1 MPVASSTAATAGGSN
16 DATTTA
22 NCSRSSTEP
31 TAATGGSPA
40 KTASVKPAGIN
51 VLLPSGNTTRNSTPL
66 CRSILP
72 NTCNDQPWNG
82 CRARVIVTDDGKSPI
97 PVVSRVFL
105 RQD

>member
-1 MPVASSTAATAGGSN
+1 MPVASSTAATTGGSN

-31 TAATGGSPA
+31 TAAAGGSPA
-40 KTASVKPAGIN
+40 STASVKPAGIN
-51 VLLPSGNTTRNSTPL
+51 VLLPSGNTTKNSIPP

-72 NTCNDQPWNG
+72 NTCNDRPWNG

-105 RQD
+105 

>member
-1 MPVASSTAATAGGSN
+1 MPVASSTAATAGGTN

-31 TAATGGSPA
+31 TAVAAGGSPA
-40 KTASVKPAGIN
+40 TTASVKPAGIN

-72 NTCNDQPWNG
+72 NTCNDRPWNG

-105 RQD
+105 